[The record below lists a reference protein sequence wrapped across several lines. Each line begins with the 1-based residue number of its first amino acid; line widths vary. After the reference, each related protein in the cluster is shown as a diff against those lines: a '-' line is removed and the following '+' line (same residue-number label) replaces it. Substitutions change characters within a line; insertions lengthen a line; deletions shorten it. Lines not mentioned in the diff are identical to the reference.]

1 MCSTY
6 SSCATAPAAAIAAAA
21 APAKADVASEL
32 AVAGAHMSLVFVLT
46 LGQVLDVSVHG
57 THWTPRHMTLL
68 MLV

>member
-21 APAKADVASEL
+21 APAMADVAPEL
-32 AVAGAHMSLVFVLT
+32 TVAHMSFVFVFSP
-46 LGQVLDVSVHG
+46 GQVFDMSVHG
-57 THWTPRHMTLL
+57 THWTPRHITLL